1 MTFCRP
7 FVKENEA
14 SSTFSNISEAYK
26 SNYITYAGMVE
37 NLDSFECPSEE
48 KSKSVIRHL
57 VMICLINL
65 MLLKS
70 RVGDIGNTLFD
81 LIGIIIDVAL
91 FCMIRKISL

>member
-14 SSTFSNISEAYK
+14 SSTFSNISETYK
-26 SNYITYAGMVE
+26 SNHIAYAVMVE

-48 KSKSVIRHL
+48 KCKSVIRHL
-57 VMICLINL
+57 IIMCLINL

-70 RVGDIGNTLFD
+70 RFK
-81 LIGIIIDVAL
+81 IDYLV
-91 FCMIRKISL
+91 ISEIPFLT